1 MPHLVAPIEL
11 YRIRRTGTVSMWP
24 RGAFPAQ
31 GQPMPEPPDLEVL
44 GLSASER
51 IVIEHALHNSNT
63 CLCGLDNLSAVG
75 CVRKDNSHERRCR
88 QRRLDG
94 SLWCYCCRADRRRI
108 GAYMHPPDASN
119 WYGPCG
125 CPYPDCC
132 DSTGWV
138 CYGRLGRYPTLFPT
152 RRATSSG
159 LSGAARTQPA
169 ARVLPAHAHVLVDA
183 GARCPAGR

>member
-1 MPHLVAPIEL
+1 
-11 YRIRRTGTVSMWP
+11 
-24 RGAFPAQ
+24 
-31 GQPMPEPPDLEVL
+31 MPEPPDLEVL

-138 CYGRLGRYPTLFPT
+138 CYGRLGRYPTLFSDAACDIQRFVRRGAHTTRGPRAACSRPRAGGCRGKMSRRPLMSSWYPT
-152 RRATSSG
+152 LGTG
-159 LSGAARTQPA
+159 L
-169 ARVLPAHAHVLVDA
+169 
-183 GARCPAGR
+183 